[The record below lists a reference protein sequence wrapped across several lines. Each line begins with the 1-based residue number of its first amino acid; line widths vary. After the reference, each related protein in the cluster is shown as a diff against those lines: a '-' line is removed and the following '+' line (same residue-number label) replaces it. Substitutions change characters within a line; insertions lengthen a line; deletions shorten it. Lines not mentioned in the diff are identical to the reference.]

1 MVKHFLIDGYNL
13 AHKLYTIKNN
23 LQLVRDKVQRL
34 VSNYAMQKKCKATIV
49 FDGKWNLDTVEH
61 YSNVTVIFTASGEI
75 ADTRIKKMIDET
87 PNKSSLCV
95 VSSDGEI
102 LRYAKVSCVQSIT
115 SEEFITKL
123 KPPND
128 PSNPTDDDDQKPDG
142 PDLGDID
149 SWKKLFE

>member
-23 LQLVRDKVQRL
+23 LQQVRDKVQRL
-34 VSNYAMQKKCKATIV
+34 VSKYAMQKKCKVTIV
-49 FDGKWNLDTVEH
+49 FDGKWNLGTVEDYQH
-61 YSNVTVIFTASGEI
+61 IKLVFTPECEI
-75 ADTRIKKMIDET
+75 ADTRIKKIIDET

-102 LRYAKVSCVQSIT
+102 LRYAHVSRVQSMT
-115 SEEFITKL
+115 SEEFIAEL
-123 KPPND
+123 KPPD
-128 PSNPTDDDDQKPDG
+128 TPSTPTDDDDQKPNG
-142 PDLGDID
+142 SDLGDIE